1 MTWLEKKKKNKRVS
15 EQSREESYSKK
26 GGNLML
32 EC

>member
-1 MTWLEKKKKNKRVS
+1 MTWLEKKNKRVS